1 MPKRPQGLHKAA
13 LAKKKQKT
21 EASTKEVS
29 EEIENVE
36 ENEEIIQFGEEV
48 DPNDEISSLYAIY
61 KKYLTIQENQEESND
76 KKDKEENLK
85 YINLMINT
93 CDTIL
98 RLHEKKQENASKNK
112 DNETEPSD
120 TEKSKMEEPI
130 DFIPLQLPNKVYHIY
145 AFALLTRGRIL
156 LDMESFL
163 IRFHR
168 EDKIGEERA
177 IGFFE
182 LGLDML
188 ENSTDLSGS
197 VTNTDAGDAFF
208 IKSWGTVLVLQEKL
222 VNKIQESVRNY
233 STEVELLVQKAKD
246 MFTEGL
252 KLVKDDQAITEA
264 CWNAIDLLQQ
274 LGDNIYSIWNCTDV
288 KTDNQGDV
296 LIYGYNNKSTY
307 EKFLNHSTDLLTWT
321 HKQYQSLQNKA
332 QSSDNKARAI
342 SGIASF
348 HLLSATPYIDQ
359 YDEIAQ
365 GFEINDDSAV
375 VRKLQKNGEKQ
386 LKDSISMF
394 EKAEKMYTD
403 KAENNR
409 NRLLVT
415 IAEAKL
421 SLRDLLTEI
430 DYLPGESKKERASRD
445 KLREELK
452 VDAVMRLK
460 KAERLG
466 LGDFTEV
473 LDDVDHDSSDDDEE
487 DDDDNEEDDDN
498 DEDDEEED
506 DEE

>member
-61 KKYLTIQENQEESND
+61 KKYLTVQENREDSND

-98 RLHEKKQENASKNK
+98 RLHEKKQENASKNEN
-112 DNETEPSD
+112 NETEPSD
-120 TEKSKMEEPI
+120 TEKSKEKEPI

-145 AFALLTRGRIL
+145 AFALLTRGRIIL
-156 LDMESFL
+156 EMESFL
-163 IRFHR
+163 TRFNR

-188 ENSTDLSGS
+188 ANSTDLSGS
-197 VTNTDAGDAFF
+197 VANTDGGDAFF
-208 IKSWGTVLVLQEKL
+208 IKSWGTVLILQEKL
-222 VNKIQESVRNY
+222 VNKLKESVRNY
-233 STEVELLVQKAKD
+233 STEVEPLIQKAKD

-252 KLVKDDQAITEA
+252 KLVKDDQAITDV

-274 LGDNIYSIWNCTDV
+274 LGDNIYSIWSDTDT
-288 KTDNQGDV
+288 KTDSHGDV
-296 LIYGYNNKSTY
+296 RINVHNNSTY
-307 EKFLNHSTDLLTWT
+307 KTFLKHSTDLLTWA
-321 HKQYQSLQNKA
+321 HKQYQSLQEKA
-332 QSSDNKARAI
+332 QSSDNKAHAI

-359 YDEIAQ
+359 YDEIAER
-365 GFEINDDSAV
+365 FEYNDDSAV

-421 SLRDLLTEI
+421 SLRDLLAEV
-430 DYLPGESKKERASRD
+430 DHLPGESKKERVLRD
-445 KLREELK
+445 KLGEELR

-466 LGDFTEV
+466 LGDFTGV
-473 LDDVDHDSSDDDEE
+473 LDDVDYDSSEDDE
-487 DDDDNEEDDDN
+487 DDDDDEDNENEE
-498 DEDDEEED
+498 
-506 DEE
+506 